1 MSSGHG
7 PREREPPPPPLM
19 SDPGPSVQVQAPD
32 PTSPEP
38 PSHHD
43 VHTDQL
49 QAPPSPPM
57 SNVGM
62 NSLNRHMHHQMLD
75 SSPLP
80 AYHSTQPP
88 QPPSQPLNQM
98 VVASSSSMT
107 GIEQT
112 VSHLTGLTQSLIASY
127 AHMVQS
133 QSEDSRARLEF
144 MKRRDE
150 REQEDSR
157 IRREMDKRKEER
169 EIVELERT
177 REREKIKQKSDLATD
192 LLSNPNV
199 DAGVREAAADFLKKL
214 FQY

>member
-1 MSSGHG
+1 MVVMSSGHGG
-7 PREREPPPPPLM
+7 PREREPPPPAPM
-19 SDPGPSVQVQAPD
+19 SDPGPSVQVPD
-32 PTSPEP
+32 PRSSEP

-43 VHTDQL
+43 HHTDQL
-49 QAPPSPPM
+49 QPPPSSPPI
-57 SNVGM
+57 
-62 NSLNRHMHHQMLD
+62 RHIHHGMLD

-80 AYHSTQPP
+80 AYHSAQPP

-98 VVASSSSMT
+98 VIAGSSSMT

-112 VSHLTGLTQSLIASY
+112 VAHLTGLTQSLITSY

-133 QSEDSRARLEF
+133 QSEDSRAKLEF

-157 IRREMDKRKEER
+157 LRREMDKRKEER
-169 EIVELERT
+169 EVVELERT
-177 REREKIKQKSDLATD
+177 REREKIKQRSDLATE

-199 DAGVREAAADFLKKL
+199 DAGVKEAAADFLKKL

>member
-1 MSSGHG
+1 M
-7 PREREPPPPPLM
+7 
-19 SDPGPSVQVQAPD
+19 QVQAPD
-32 PTSPEP
+32 SRSPEP

-43 VHTDQL
+43 PHSDQL
-49 QAPPSPPM
+49 QAPPSPPI
-57 SNVGM
+57 SNVGL
-62 NSLNRHMHHQMLD
+62 NPLNRQMHHQMLD
-75 SSPLP
+75 SNPLP
-80 AYHSTQPP
+80 TYHPTQSQSSTQPM
-88 QPPSQPLNQM
+88 NQM

-107 GIEQT
+107 GIDQT
-112 VSHLTGLTQSLIASY
+112 VAHLTGLTQSLIATY

-133 QSEDSRARLEF
+133 QSEDSRAKLEF

-169 EIVELERT
+169 EVLELERM
-177 REREKIKQKSDLATD
+177 REREKIKQKSDLATE
-192 LLSNPNV
+192 LLSKPNV

>member
-1 MSSGHG
+1 M
-7 PREREPPPPPLM
+7 
-19 SDPGPSVQVQAPD
+19 QTQAPD
-32 PTSPEP
+32 QRSSEP

-43 VHTDQL
+43 HHTDQL
-49 QAPPSPPM
+49 QTPPTPPI
-57 SNVGM
+57 SNV
-62 NSLNRHMHHQMLD
+62 SLNPLNRQMHHQMLD
-75 SSPLP
+75 SGQLP
-80 AYHSTQPP
+80 PYQTQTS
-88 QPPSQPLNQM
+88 QPPSQPLGQM

-112 VSHLTGLTQSLIASY
+112 VAHLTGLTQSLIATY

-133 QSEDSRARLEF
+133 QSEDSRSKLEF

-169 EIVELERT
+169 EVVELERT
-177 REREKIKQKSDLATD
+177 REREKIKQKSDLATE

-199 DAGVREAAADFLKKL
+199 DTGVKEAAADFLKKL